1 MGLIGGMARTAVVA
15 GTATAVSNRVSR
27 RQANRW
33 ASQEQQQYEAQ
44 AYEQQQAYGQ
54 QQAYAQQAAP
64 PAAPPAAASQE
75 DTITKLQKL
84 GELKAAGVLT
94 EAEFAAQ
101 KAKVLA
107 G

>member
-33 ASQEQQQYEAQ
+33 AAQEQPQQPQ
-44 AYEQQQAYGQ
+44 QPAYQEPPPP
-54 QQAYAQQAAP
+54 AYAPPPPPP
-64 PAAPPAAASQE
+64 PAADEPDMLEQ
-75 DTITKLQKL
+75 LQKL
-84 GELKAAGVLT
+84 GELRAAGVLT

-101 KAKVLA
+101 KAKILA
-107 G
+107 Q

>member
-27 RQANRW
+27 RQAGRW
-33 ASQEQQQYEAQ
+33 AAQ
-44 AYEQQQAYGQ
+44 DQQAYVEQ
-54 QQAYAQQAAP
+54 QPRYAPPPPQYAPAP
-64 PAAPPAAASQE
+64 PATPNTNDPLDE
-75 DTITKLQKL
+75 LKKL
-84 GELKAAGVLT
+84 GELRAAGVLT

-107 G
+107 T